1 MALSLIEQVRMNI
14 QDVDPA
20 FPFLSD
26 AEIEYLL
33 EKNEN
38 NVDKASIEAAR
49 IVLFKL
55 AMQPDEVVDV
65 FSIKGSKAAEQYR
78 LALQM
83 YINNPNLNPLG
94 KDLTIYV
101 GGISKSDMCKN
112 DMNCDNNI
120 VRQPNRDI
128 PMRDTFV
135 TFNPWPKIG
144 CF

>member
-1 MALSLIEQVRMNI
+1 MALTPVEQVRLEVG
-14 QDVDPA
+14 DTDTT
-20 FPFLSD
+20 FPFLTD
-26 AEIEYLL
+26 NEYEYLL
-33 EKNEN
+33 LKNN
-38 NVDKASIEAAR
+38 GNVGRASLDAAR
-49 IVLFKL
+49 MILF
-55 AMQPDEVVDV
+55 QISTRNSETVDI
-65 FSIKGSKAAEQYR
+65 FSIKNTSAETYRKALELY
-78 LALQM
+78 L
-83 YINNPNLNPLG
+83 NNPSLNPLS

-128 PMRDTFV
+128 PLRDTFV